1 MVILNL
7 VKKDIEKIKDTRPQN
22 IKLVDVLIESRN
34 SYNELVDALTAI
46 NTALTDISNKLDKH
60 PVEDLKDLILFN
72 AETISDVQ
80 TKLMP
85 ALETKINAG
94 FNKVKAELTVKLGET
109 EEKVEFQE
117 GHSRRRNLIFNGK
130 KEEKGEKIEEVVQD
144 ILRNDLQMESAVV
157 DNYLFRDFHRLPKA
171 KNKDGTVREGP
182 RPIIVAFLRQKDRNE
197 TMRNAFKL
205 KGSDCSI
212 KSDLPKKLNELRTKM
227 LTERRRLKTI
237 DPHTKYRVAE
247 RSYKPVLQKEDGLME
262 GTTKT
267 KWTDVKI
274 PGGNIG

>member
-7 VKKDIEKIKDTRPQN
+7 VKKDVEKIKDARN
-22 IKLVDVLIESRN
+22 IKVVDVLIESRN
-34 SYNELVDALTAI
+34 NYNELVDAINKI

-60 PVEDLKDLILFN
+60 PVQDLKDGIEYN
-72 AETISDVQ
+72 STTISDVQ

-85 ALETKINAG
+85 ALEAKMNAS
-94 FNKVKAELTVKLGET
+94 FNKVKADLNVKMIET
-109 EEKVEFQE
+109 EDKVEFQE

-130 KEEKGEKIEEVVQD
+130 NEEKGEKIEEVVQD
-144 ILRNDLQMESAVV
+144 LLRNDLQMESAVV
-157 DNYLFRDFHRLPKA
+157 DNFLFRDFHRLPKA
-171 KNKDGTVREGP
+171 KNRDGTLREGP

-197 TMRNAFKL
+197 TMRNAYKL

-212 KSDLPKKLNELRTKM
+212 KSDLPRKLNELRTKM
-227 LTERRRLKTI
+227 LTERRTLKAT

-247 RSYKPVLQKEDGLME
+247 RSYKPVLQKNDGLIE
-262 GTTKT
+262 GTTKI

-274 PGGNIG
+274 PGTNT